1 MAKESQGII
10 CYWATVTVNATL
22 AANVV
27 GELTGFS
34 GPNMSAGV
42 IDVTNLQSTAKEKM
56 IGLYDGGQISLNVNW
71 VATND
76 GQIKLRESLVKRTK
90 GSLLIQL
97 STATTAQKISLEG
110 YVIGMNVN
118 GAVDNV
124 LKGDFSI
131 AITGGA
137 SFTTG

>member
-1 MAKESQGII
+1 
-10 CYWATVTVNATL
+10 
-22 AANVV
+22 
-27 GELTGFS
+27 
-34 GPNMSAGV
+34 
-42 IDVTNLQSTAKEKM
+42 M

-97 STATTAQKISLEG
+97 STATTAQKICLEG
-110 YVIGMNVN
+110 DVIGMNVN

-137 SFTTG
+137 NFTTG

>member
-10 CYWATVTVNATL
+10 CYWATVTVNATN

-42 IDVTNLQSTAKEKM
+42 IDVTTLQSTAKEKM

-71 VATND
+71 VATNE
-76 GQIKLRESLVKRTK
+76 GQVKLRESLVQRTK

-97 STATTAQKISLEG
+97 STATTAQNISLEG

-137 SFTTG
+137 NFTTG

>member
-22 AANVV
+22 DENVV

-34 GPNMSAGV
+34 GPSMSAGV

-76 GQIKLRESLVKRTK
+76 GQIKLRESLVQRTK

>member
-10 CYWATVTVNATL
+10 CYWSTVTVNATL

-34 GPNMSAGV
+34 GPSMSAGV

>member
-10 CYWATVTVNATL
+10 CYWSTVTVNATL

-34 GPNMSAGV
+34 GPSMSAGV

-97 STATTAQKISLEG
+97 STATTAQKINLEG